1 MRRSMCCGIIGCL
14 TKGEGMASEGASEK
28 KRAASTTRRTL
39 HYYWQVTRRHFG
51 LFSLLM
57 ASTFLFV
64 ALLSYGNPY
73 VMSLIVDKVSAGSV
87 SPDQVFSAFGPFI
100 FALIAI
106 NVCGQVAS
114 KLQDYAMYKLQI
126 AASYD
131 LATMSFDALCNQSMS
146 FHSNR
151 FGGTLVSQTTKFM
164 SAYQLLLE
172 TITFPFLPV
181 VCSVVFT
188 CAILA
193 PRVPVYVAILMVLL
207 AVYAGVSYYMYKRI
221 LHLNEQAAGAQNH
234 LSGELSDSVANI
246 LAVKT
251 YGREDY
257 ERSLFDAANKDVVAR
272 DSKRMWASLTRG
284 IITACITVVIMA
296 VVSVFIA
303 GGNAWYGITPGT
315 LVMMF
320 TYTYTVTNQFNF
332 INNGLQRFNRAFGD
346 ASGMTAT
353 LDEPRLVADSPD
365 AFDLEV
371 REGAIDFSD
380 IGFDYVDGGVKTRV
394 FDHFDLH
401 IPAGQRVGLVGAS
414 GAGKTTLTK
423 LLLRLS
429 DIQEGRIEI
438 DGCNIADATQRS
450 LRRRIAYVP
459 QESLLFHRSVAEN
472 IAYGKPD
479 ATMDEIREAARRA
492 NALEF
497 IERLPQGF
505 DTVTGER
512 GVKLSG
518 GQRQR
523 IAIARAMLADCPIL
537 VLDEATSALDSESEK
552 MVQDAL
558 AELMRGRTAIVVA
571 HRLSTVASLDR
582 IVVLEGGRI
591 VEDGPHA
598 ELIEAGGVYARLW
611 SRQTGAYLE

>member
-1 MRRSMCCGIIGCL
+1 
-14 TKGEGMASEGASEK
+14 MASEKATK
-28 KRAASTTRRTL
+28 KSAASTTRRTL

-57 ASTFLFV
+57 VSTFLFV

-73 VMSLIVDKVSAGSV
+73 VMSLIVDKVSAGPV
-87 SPDQVFSAFGPFI
+87 SSDEVFSTFGPFI
-100 FALIAI
+100 IALIAI
-106 NVCGQVAS
+106 NVFGQAAS
-114 KLQDYAMYKLQI
+114 KLQDFAMYKLQI

-131 LATMSFDALCNQSMS
+131 LATMIFDALCNQSMS

-172 TITFPFLPV
+172 TVTFPFLPV
-181 VCSVVFT
+181 VCSVIFT

-193 PRVPVYVAILMVLL
+193 PRVPVYVAILMALL

-221 LHLNEQAAGAQNH
+221 LHLNEKAASAQNH

-251 YGREDY
+251 YGREAY

-284 IITACITVVIMA
+284 IITACITVVIMS
-296 VVSVFIA
+296 VVTVFIA

-353 LDEPRLVADSPD
+353 LDEPRLVADLPD
-365 AFDLEV
+365 ASDLRV
-371 REGAIDFSD
+371 REGRIDFEN
-380 IGFDYVDGGVKTRV
+380 IGFWYTDGAVRTRV
-394 FDHFDLH
+394 FDGFDLH

-429 DIQEGRIEI
+429 DIQEGRILL
-438 DGCNIADATQRS
+438 DGQDISLCTQQS
-450 LRRRIAYVP
+450 LRRSIAYVP

-472 IAYGKPD
+472 IAYGRPD
-479 ATMDEIREAARRA
+479 ASMEEIREAARRA

-497 IERLPQGF
+497 IEKLPQGF

-558 AELMRGRTAIVVA
+558 AELMRGRTSIVVA

-582 IVVLEGGRI
+582 IVVLDDGGI
-591 VEDGPHA
+591 VEDGSHA
-598 ELIEAGGVYARLW
+598 ELIEAGGAYARLW
-611 SRQTGAYLE
+611 NRQTGAYLE

>member
-1 MRRSMCCGIIGCL
+1 MSRES
-14 TKGEGMASEGASEK
+14 AP
-28 KRAASTTRRTL
+28 STTRRTL
-39 HYYWQVTRRHFG
+39 HYFWLVTRKHLG
-51 LFSLLM
+51 LFAALM
-57 ASTFLFV
+57 ASTFFFV

-73 VMSLIVDKVSAGSV
+73 VMSLVVDRVSEGSV
-87 SPDQVFSAFGPFI
+87 APDEVFAVFGPYI
-100 FALIAI
+100 LALVGI
-106 NVCGQVAS
+106 NVAGQVAS
-114 KLQDYAMYKLQI
+114 KLQDYTMYRLQI

-181 VCSVVFT
+181 ICSVVFT

-193 PRVPVYVAILMVLL
+193 PRVPAYVAILMVLL

-221 LHLNEQAAGAQNH
+221 LHLNEQAASAQNQ

-257 ERSLFDAANKDVVAR
+257 ERGLFDQANREVVAR

-284 IITACITVVIMA
+284 IVTACITIVIMS
-296 VVSVFIA
+296 VVAVFIA

-315 LVMMF
+315 LVVMF

-346 ASGMTAT
+346 ASGMTVI
-353 LDEPRLVADSPD
+353 LDEPRLVADKPG
-365 AFDLEV
+365 APELRV
-371 REGAIDFSD
+371 REGAIDFQD
-380 IGFDYVDGGVKTRV
+380 IGFWYTDGDTRTRV
-394 FDHFDLH
+394 FDDLELH

-429 DIQEGRIEI
+429 DIQEGRILV
-438 DGCNIADATQRS
+438 DGQNIADTTQQS
-450 LRRRIAYVP
+450 LRRQIAYVP
-459 QESLLFHRSVAEN
+459 QEALLFHRSIAEN
-472 IAYGKPD
+472 IAYGRPD
-479 ATMDEIREAARRA
+479 ATMEQIREAARQA

-512 GVKLSG
+512 GVKLLGRAAPAHRHRAGASG
-518 GQRQR
+518 RLPGAGAGRGHER
-523 IAIARAMLADCPIL
+523 ARLRERAAGAGRARHAHARAHGH
-537 VLDEATSALDSESEK
+537 
-552 MVQDAL
+552 
-558 AELMRGRTAIVVA
+558 RGGAPAV
-571 HRLSTVASLDR
+571 HRGQPRPHRGAGR
-582 IVVLEGGRI
+582 RQGG
-591 VEDGPHA
+591 
-598 ELIEAGGVYARLW
+598 
-611 SRQTGAYLE
+611 

>member
-1 MRRSMCCGIIGCL
+1 MSH
-14 TKGEGMASEGASEK
+14 TAP
-28 KRAASTTRRTL
+28 STTRRTL
-39 HYYWQVTRRHFG
+39 HYYWQVTRKHLG
-51 LFSLLM
+51 LFVALM

-73 VMSLIVDKVSAGSV
+73 VMSLVVDRVSEGSIT
-87 SPDQVFSAFGPFI
+87 SDQVFSTYGPYI
-100 FALIAI
+100 VALIAI
-106 NVCGQVAS
+106 NLVGQAAS
-114 KLQDYAMYKLQI
+114 KLQDYTMYKLEI
-126 AASYD
+126 AAAYD

-151 FGGTLVSQTTKFM
+151 FGGTLVSQTSKFM
-164 SAYQLLLE
+164 SAYQQLLE

-181 VCSVVFT
+181 VCSFIFT
-188 CAILA
+188 CTILA
-193 PRVPVYVAILMVLL
+193 PRVPLYVVILMVLL
-207 AVYAGVSYYMYKRI
+207 AIYACVSYYMYKRI
-221 LHLNEQAAGAQNH
+221 LSLNEKAASAQNQ

-251 YGREDY
+251 SGREDY
-257 ERSLFDAANKDVVAR
+257 ERALFDQANRNVVER

-284 IITACITVVIMA
+284 IITAAITVVIMS
-296 VVSVFIA
+296 VVAVFIA
-303 GGNAWYGITPGT
+303 GGNAWFGITPGT

-353 LDEPRLVADSPD
+353 LDEPRLVADKPG
-365 AFDLEV
+365 APAMVV
-371 REGAIDFSD
+371 REGTIDFQN
-380 IGFDYVDGGVKTRV
+380 IGFYYTDGNVKTPV
-394 FDHFDLH
+394 FENFNLH
-401 IPAGQRVGLVGAS
+401 IPAGQRVGLVGLS

-429 DIQEGRIEI
+429 DIQDGRILI
-438 DGCNIADATQRS
+438 DGQNVADCTQQS
-450 LRRRIAYVP
+450 LRRSIAYVP
-459 QESLLFHRSVAEN
+459 QEALLFHRTIAEN
-472 IAYGKPD
+472 ISYGRPD
-479 ATMDEIREAARRA
+479 ATMEQIREAARQA

-497 IERLPQGF
+497 IENLPQGF
-505 DTVTGER
+505 ETITGER

-523 IAIARAMLADCPIL
+523 VAIARALLADCPVL
-537 VLDEATSALDSESEK
+537 VLDEATSALDSESEAL
-552 MVQDAL
+552 VQDAL
-558 AELMRGRTAIVVA
+558 KTLMRGRTCIVVA

-582 IVVLEGGRI
+582 IVVLDHGKV

-598 ELIEAGGVYARLW
+598 ELIKAGGEYAHLW
-611 SRQTGAYLE
+611 DRQTGAYLE

>member
-1 MRRSMCCGIIGCL
+1 MSR
-14 TKGEGMASEGASEK
+14 TAP
-28 KRAASTTRRTL
+28 STTRRTL
-39 HYYWQVTRRHFG
+39 HYYWQVTRKHLG
-51 LFSLLM
+51 LFVALM

-73 VMSLIVDKVSAGSV
+73 VMSLVVDRVSEGSIT
-87 SPDQVFSAFGPFI
+87 SDQVFSMYGPYI
-100 FALIAI
+100 AALIAI
-106 NVCGQVAS
+106 NLVGQTAS
-114 KLQDYAMYKLQI
+114 KLQDYTMYKLEI
-126 AASYD
+126 AAAYD

-151 FGGTLVSQTTKFM
+151 FGGTLVSQTSKFM
-164 SAYQLLLE
+164 SAYQQLLE

-181 VCSVVFT
+181 VCSVIFT

-193 PRVPVYVAILMVLL
+193 PRVPLYVVILMVLL
-207 AVYAGVSYYMYKRI
+207 AIYACVSYYMYKRI
-221 LHLNEQAAGAQNH
+221 LSLNEKAASAQNQ

-251 YGREDY
+251 SGREDY
-257 ERSLFDAANKDVVAR
+257 ERALFDQANRNVVER

-284 IITACITVVIMA
+284 IITAAITVVIMS
-296 VVSVFIA
+296 VVAVFIA
-303 GGNAWYGITPGT
+303 GGNAWFGITPGT

-353 LDEPRLVADSPD
+353 LDEPRLVADKPG
-365 AFDLEV
+365 APAMVV
-371 REGAIDFSD
+371 REGTIDFQN
-380 IGFDYVDGGVKTRV
+380 IGFYYTDGNVKTPV
-394 FDHFDLH
+394 FEDFNLH
-401 IPAGQRVGLVGAS
+401 IPAGQRVGLVGLS

-429 DIQEGRIEI
+429 DIQDGRILI
-438 DGCNIADATQRS
+438 DGQNVADCTQQS
-450 LRRRIAYVP
+450 LRRSIAYVP
-459 QESLLFHRSVAEN
+459 QEALLFHRTIAEN
-472 IAYGKPD
+472 ISYGRPD
-479 ATMDEIREAARRA
+479 ATMEQIREAARLA

-497 IERLPQGF
+497 IENLPQGF
-505 DTVTGER
+505 ETITGER

-523 IAIARAMLADCPIL
+523 VAIARALLADCPVL
-537 VLDEATSALDSESEK
+537 VLDEATSALDSESEAL
-552 MVQDAL
+552 VQDAL
-558 AELMRGRTAIVVA
+558 KTLMRGRTCIVVA

-582 IVVLEGGRI
+582 IVVLDHGKV

-598 ELIEAGGVYARLW
+598 ELIKAGGEYAHLW
-611 SRQTGAYLE
+611 DRQTGAYLE

>member
-1 MRRSMCCGIIGCL
+1 MSR
-14 TKGEGMASEGASEK
+14 TAP
-28 KRAASTTRRTL
+28 STTRRTL
-39 HYYWQVTRRHFG
+39 HYYWQVTRKHLG
-51 LFSLLM
+51 LFVALM

-73 VMSLIVDKVSAGSV
+73 VMSLVVDRVSEGSI
-87 SPDQVFSAFGPFI
+87 SSDQVFSTYGPYI
-100 FALIAI
+100 VALIAI
-106 NVCGQVAS
+106 NLVGQAAS
-114 KLQDYAMYKLQI
+114 KLQDYTMYKLEI
-126 AASYD
+126 AAAYD

-151 FGGTLVSQTTKFM
+151 FGGTLVSQTSKFM
-164 SAYQLLLE
+164 SAYQQLLE

-181 VCSVVFT
+181 VCSVIFT

-193 PRVPVYVAILMVLL
+193 PRVPLYVVILMVLL
-207 AVYAGVSYYMYKRI
+207 AIYACVSYYMYKRI
-221 LHLNEQAAGAQNH
+221 LSLNEKAASAQNQ

-251 YGREDY
+251 SGREDY
-257 ERSLFDAANKDVVAR
+257 ERALFDQANRNVVER

-284 IITACITVVIMA
+284 IITAAITVVIMS
-296 VVSVFIA
+296 VVAVFIA
-303 GGNAWYGITPGT
+303 GGNAWFGITPGT

-353 LDEPRLVADSPD
+353 LDEPRLVADKPG
-365 AFDLEV
+365 APAMVV
-371 REGAIDFSD
+371 REGTIDFQN
-380 IGFDYVDGGVKTRV
+380 IGFYYTDGNVKTPV
-394 FDHFDLH
+394 FEDFNLH
-401 IPAGQRVGLVGAS
+401 IPAGQRVGLVGLS

-429 DIQEGRIEI
+429 DIQDGHILI
-438 DGCNIADATQRS
+438 DGQNVADCTQQS
-450 LRRRIAYVP
+450 LRRSIAYVP
-459 QESLLFHRSVAEN
+459 QEALLFHRTIAEN
-472 IAYGKPD
+472 ISYGRPD
-479 ATMDEIREAARRA
+479 ATMEQIREAARLA

-497 IERLPQGF
+497 IENLPQGF
-505 DTVTGER
+505 ETITGER

-523 IAIARAMLADCPIL
+523 VAIARALLADCPVL
-537 VLDEATSALDSESEK
+537 VLDEATSALDSESEAL
-552 MVQDAL
+552 VQDAL
-558 AELMRGRTAIVVA
+558 KTLMRGRTCIVVA

-582 IVVLEGGRI
+582 IVVLDHGKV

-598 ELIEAGGVYARLW
+598 ELIKAGGEYAHLW
-611 SRQTGAYLE
+611 DRQTGAYLE

>member
-1 MRRSMCCGIIGCL
+1 MSR
-14 TKGEGMASEGASEK
+14 TAP
-28 KRAASTTRRTL
+28 STTRRTL
-39 HYYWQVTRRHFG
+39 HYYWQVTRKHLG
-51 LFSLLM
+51 LFVALM

-73 VMSLIVDKVSAGSV
+73 VMSLVVDRVSEGSIT
-87 SPDQVFSAFGPFI
+87 SDQVFSTYGPYI
-100 FALIAI
+100 VALTAI
-106 NVCGQVAS
+106 NLVGQAAS
-114 KLQDYAMYKLQI
+114 KLQDYTMYKLEI
-126 AASYD
+126 AAAYD

-151 FGGTLVSQTTKFM
+151 FGGTLVSQTSKFM
-164 SAYQLLLE
+164 SAYQQLLE

-181 VCSVVFT
+181 VCSVIFT

-193 PRVPVYVAILMVLL
+193 PRVPLYVVILMVLL
-207 AVYAGVSYYMYKRI
+207 AIYACVSYYMYKRI
-221 LHLNEQAAGAQNH
+221 LSLNEKAASAQNQ

-251 YGREDY
+251 SGREDY
-257 ERSLFDAANKDVVAR
+257 ERALFDQANRNVVER

-284 IITACITVVIMA
+284 IITAAITVVIMS
-296 VVSVFIA
+296 VVAVFIA
-303 GGNAWYGITPGT
+303 GGNAWFGITPGT

-353 LDEPRLVADSPD
+353 LDEPRLVADKPG
-365 AFDLEV
+365 APAMVV
-371 REGAIDFSD
+371 REGTIDFQN
-380 IGFDYVDGGVKTRV
+380 IGFYYTDGNVKTPV
-394 FDHFDLH
+394 FEDFNLH
-401 IPAGQRVGLVGAS
+401 IPAGQRVGLVGLS

-429 DIQEGRIEI
+429 DIQDGRILI
-438 DGCNIADATQRS
+438 DGQNVADCTQQS
-450 LRRRIAYVP
+450 LRRSIAYVP
-459 QESLLFHRSVAEN
+459 QEALLFHRTIAEN
-472 IAYGKPD
+472 ISYGRPD
-479 ATMDEIREAARRA
+479 TTMEQIREAARQA

-497 IERLPQGF
+497 IENLPQGF
-505 DTVTGER
+505 ETITGER

-523 IAIARAMLADCPIL
+523 VAIARALLADCPVL
-537 VLDEATSALDSESEK
+537 VLDEATSALDSENEAL
-552 MVQDAL
+552 VQDAL
-558 AELMRGRTAIVVA
+558 KTLMRGRTCIVVA

-582 IVVLEGGRI
+582 IVVLNHGKV
-591 VEDGPHA
+591 VEDGPHT
-598 ELIEAGGVYARLW
+598 ELIKAGGEYAHLW
-611 SRQTGAYLE
+611 DRQTGAYLE

>member
-1 MRRSMCCGIIGCL
+1 
-14 TKGEGMASEGASEK
+14 MASEKATK
-28 KRAASTTRRTL
+28 KSTASTTRHTL

-57 ASTFLFV
+57 VSTFLFV

-73 VMSLIVDKVSAGSV
+73 VMSLIVDKVSAGPV
-87 SPDQVFSAFGPFI
+87 SSDEVFSTFGPFI
-100 FALIAI
+100 IALIAI
-106 NVCGQVAS
+106 NVFGQAAS
-114 KLQDYAMYKLQI
+114 KLQDFAMYKLQI

-172 TITFPFLPV
+172 TVTFPFLPV

-207 AVYAGVSYYMYKRI
+207 AVYASISYYMYKRI
-221 LHLNEQAAGAQNH
+221 LHLNEKAASAQNH

-251 YGREDY
+251 YGREAY

-272 DSKRMWASLTRG
+272 DSRRMWASLTRG
-284 IITACITVVIMA
+284 IITACITVVIMS
-296 VVSVFIA
+296 VVTVFIA

-353 LDEPRLVADSPD
+353 LDEPRLVADLPD
-365 AFDLEV
+365 ASDLHV
-371 REGAIDFSD
+371 REGRIDFEN
-380 IGFDYVDGGVKTRV
+380 IGFWYTDGAVRTRV
-394 FDHFDLH
+394 FDGLDLH

-429 DIQEGRIEI
+429 DIQEGRILL
-438 DGCNIADATQRS
+438 DGQDISLCTQQS
-450 LRRRIAYVP
+450 LRRSIAYVP

-472 IAYGKPD
+472 IAYGRPD
-479 ATMDEIREAARRA
+479 ASMEEIREAARRA

-497 IERLPQGF
+497 IEKLPQGF

-558 AELMRGRTAIVVA
+558 AKLMRGRTSIVVA

-582 IVVLEGGRI
+582 IVVLDDGGI
-591 VEDGPHA
+591 AEDGSHA
-598 ELIEAGGVYARLW
+598 ELIEAGEAYTRLW
-611 SRQTGAYLE
+611 NRQTGAYLE